1 MYLSGSDSEV
11 IDYDKID
18 VTIEGDGATTIPQR
32 KLDYAVKLK
41 AMLDEFDK
49 CLLININNVTSDQ
62 IHCMRKDMRGRVTFL
77 FGKNTLIRKVI
88 RDYVKETRQSS
99 LMNLMEVVRGNIGF
113 AFTKDEVAPLRKEI
127 EGRKRQAPA
136 KAGVVSPVDVII
148 PAGPTG
154 MEPTQTAMFQAMDIP
169 TRINRGQIDIE
180 EPVQCVWKGQKVGAS
195 EAAMLIKLGIKP
207 FYYGIKVEKIFENGQ
222 IIDASVLDITPE
234 EIAGS
239 FSLGVQK
246 VAALCYE
253 IDYPTICNV
262 PHTLIHA
269 YKDALALCL
278 DFETYKWEGLE
289 HIREVLKNPGAFSG
303 PATGGGG
310 GGDAT
315 GGAAAAEQEPEP
327 EEESSSAAAPGGG
340 MFGDDSDSDD
350 SSS

>member
-11 IDYDKID
+11 IDYDALD
-18 VTIEGDGATTIPQR
+18 VTVEGDGARVIPQR

-49 CLLININNVTSDQ
+49 CLLINIDNVTSDQ
-62 IHCMRKDMRGRVTFL
+62 IHSMRKDMRGRATFM
-77 FGKNTLIRKVI
+77 FGKNTLIRRVI
-88 RDYVKETRQSS
+88 RDYVKETRQAS
-99 LMNLMEVVRGNIGF
+99 LMNLMEVCRGNVGF

-127 EGRKRQAPA
+127 EGRVRQAPA
-136 KAGVVSPVDVII
+136 KAGVISPVDVTI

-154 MEPTQTAMFQAMDIP
+154 MEPTQTAIFQAMDIP

-180 EPVQCVWKGQKVGAS
+180 EPVQVVWKGQKVGAS
-195 EAAMLIKLGIKP
+195 EAAMLVKLGIKP
-207 FYYGIKVEKIFENGQ
+207 FYYGIKVTKIFENGQ

-269 YKDALALCL
+269 YKDALALSL

-289 HIREVLKNPGAFSG
+289 HVREVLKNPGAFAG

-310 GGDAT
+310 T
-315 GGAAAAEQEPEP
+315 GGAAAAQEQEPEEE

-340 MFGDDSDSDD
+340 MFGDDSDSD